1 MASMNCLFERVSKI
15 SIGLTLL
22 LFGLGLIVIGLTVLP
37 IFGLILAVPVL
48 GASAYFI
55 KAHLNKQCQIAE

>member
-1 MASMNCLFERVSKI
+1 MASITCFFERISKI

-55 KAHLNKQCQIAE
+55 RAHLNKECQIAE